1 MAKKKEVKRRETPCG
16 LVQKYG
22 QGVNPEA
29 LNGKYAQPDK
39 AYQRFFNI
47 SNDMFCI
54 AGLDGYFKL
63 INPALINMLGYT
75 EEELFA
81 KPFIEFIHPD
91 DREKNI
97 EEVRSL
103 QEGVP
108 IVYCEHRY
116 ICKDG
121 SYRWLA
127 WTSHTDVD
135 DGLVYAVAKDITEQK
150 QLEDE
155 ISSLKKH
162 FFSGELEH
170 KDVFSSIITRSKKMT
185 AIFHY
190 IEVVAGS
197 QKPVFITG
205 ETGAGKELIVRTVHD
220 TSGLQGELV
229 SVNVAGLDDTMFSD
243 TLFGH
248 KKGAYTGADRER
260 RGLISQASG
269 GSLHLDEIGDLSE
282 PSQVKLLRLLEER
295 TYYPLGSD
303 TPEKSSARVI
313 ASSSR
318 DIPELVSE
326 GKFRKDL
333 FYRLCSHHVHIPP
346 LRERLEDIPL
356 LLDFFIGE
364 AAKSLKKKKPV
375 LSHELIMLLSNYH
388 FPGNIRELQAM
399 VYDAVAQHK
408 PGGIFLDSFKTF
420 IKSKGALLKKLSSMP
435 TQGAVSMVEVFG
447 HFPTLKET
455 ETFIIN
461 DALKRAEGNQGI
473 AASMLG
479 ITRQAL
485 NRRLKKKTGEK

>member
-1 MAKKKEVKRRETPCG
+1 MKKKVMKCDPADKRR
-16 LVQKYG
+16 
-22 QGVNPEA
+22 QGAKTESMKKEYVNYE
-29 LNGKYAQPDK
+29 KV
-39 AYQRFFNI
+39 YQRFFNI

-63 INPALINMLGYT
+63 INPVLKKMLGYT

-81 KPFIEFIHPD
+81 KPYFDFLHPD
-91 DREKNI
+91 DRDKNI
-97 EEVRSL
+97 EEVKCL
-103 QEGVP
+103 EKGMP
-108 IVYCEHRY
+108 IICCEYRY

-135 DGLVYAVAKDITEQK
+135 EGLIYAVARDITEKK
-150 QLEDE
+150 QMEDE
-155 ISSLKKH
+155 ISSLKNH
-162 FFSGELEH
+162 FLSGRLEH
-170 KDVFSSIITRSKKMT
+170 KEAFSPIITRSNKMT
-185 AIFHY
+185 AIFQY
-190 IEVVAGS
+190 IEAVAES
-197 QKPVFITG
+197 HKPVFITG
-205 ETGAGKELIVRTVHD
+205 ETGVGKELIAGAIHNIRNLK
-220 TSGLQGELV
+220 GKLV

-248 KKGAYTGADRER
+248 MKGAYTGADRER
-260 RGLISQASG
+260 KGLILQASE

-282 PSQVKLLRLLEER
+282 SSQVKLLRLLEER
-295 TYYPLGSD
+295 TYFPLGSD
-303 TPEKSSARVI
+303 MPDKSDVCII

-318 DIPELVSE
+318 DIQALISE

-333 FYRLCSHHVHIPP
+333 YYRLCTHHIHIPP

-364 AAKSLKKKKPV
+364 AAKSLNKKKPV
-375 LSHELIMLLSNYH
+375 LSRELIILLSNYH

-399 VYDAVAQHK
+399 AYDAVAQNK
-408 PGGIFLDSFKTF
+408 LGGTFLDSFKTF
-420 IKSKGALLKKLSSMP
+420 IKYKGLLTSDKSSVP
-435 TQGAVSMVEVFG
+435 AQGVTSIADFFG

-455 ETFIIN
+455 EDYIIY
-461 DALKRAEGNQGI
+461 DAMMRADGNQGI

-485 NRRLKKKTGEK
+485 NRRLNKKVVEK